1 MEDEEKLRKGGIGES
16 ASMLPLTQRSM
27 KAFQEEDLEC
37 KSIRSLLQEGDKE
50 NVYANLSRGGRRQ
63 KYFMKDG
70 VIWAELAD
78 GEPKLFVPKKLRKHI
93 MHVLHR
99 SKVYCHPGIERML
112 ATLKE
117 SLWWPNMKRDVT
129 DMVRGCFAC
138 LRSKV
143 TQPKGD
149 GKAISVV
156 PSKPFAVVGADVI
169 GPFPK
174 SSKHDYRYIIIFVD
188 HYSRW
193 IRLVPVANVTAEEVA
208 DAMLKSWIKDFGTP
222 ELLVTDQGSVFTA
235 DVITCLTALMG
246 FKIHAFPAESQWR
259 NGRVER
265 VGRYLK
271 ERLRVW
277 KKGDFRPWPELLP
290 FVEMS
295 HHFMT
300 MPQYGMSPYEI
311 LYGRKA
317 QNFFTKQEWE
327 HGVVPTHSRMWIA
340 SMHGRLK
347 RVRAKYLE
355 IERSLIAKRLK
366 RINKSRLKVEYK
378 PGQQVMYFTKG
389 TKDKLTYLWSD
400 AAVVVKKLDD
410 CTYRVKTPSD
420 KLLDISTQ
428 RMKGIALVGR
438 EKEEVIGPFA
448 ENYPSLVMEGTARG
462 TVPEQNL
469 QLLDKEVLPSR
480 KQRKPASY
488 DYVNDEGEV
497 IDKPASPWLLTY
509 GEHVAY
515 ETPSGGWKIGQY
527 LGDHPDVPEGSLK
540 LRRMNVLSSKT
551 LMENPRRAIWRYE
564 WDAQRGKNVVAELGY
579 PPDRRP
585 SAKNTGSLKQAWD
598 VVEHD
603 KIYCAVTM
611 TSGRISSASYR
622 ELIHHIM
629 PERIAD
635 VNLVYVHV

>member
-1 MEDEEKLRKGGIGES
+1 M
-16 ASMLPLTQRSM
+16 
-27 KAFQEEDLEC
+27 
-37 KSIRSLLQEGDKE
+37 
-50 NVYANLSRGGRRQ
+50 
-63 KYFMKDG
+63 
-70 VIWAELAD
+70 
-78 GEPKLFVPKKLRKHI
+78 VP
-93 MHVLHR
+93 
-99 SKVYCHPGIERML
+99 
-112 ATLKE
+112 A
-117 SLWWPNMKRDVT
+117 
-129 DMVRGCFAC
+129 
-138 LRSKV
+138 
-143 TQPKGD
+143 
-149 GKAISVV
+149 
-156 PSKPFAVVGADVI
+156 
-169 GPFPK
+169 
-174 SSKHDYRYIIIFVD
+174 
-188 HYSRW
+188 
-193 IRLVPVANVTAEEVA
+193 
-208 DAMLKSWIKDFGTP
+208 
-222 ELLVTDQGSVFTA
+222 
-235 DVITCLTALMG
+235 
-246 FKIHAFPAESQWR
+246 
-259 NGRVER
+259 
-265 VGRYLK
+265 
-271 ERLRVW
+271 
-277 KKGDFRPWPELLP
+277 
-290 FVEMS
+290 
-295 HHFMT
+295 
-300 MPQYGMSPYEI
+300 
-311 LYGRKA
+311 
-317 QNFFTKQEWE
+317 
-327 HGVVPTHSRMWIA
+327 HSRMWIA
-340 SMHGRLK
+340 TMHHRLR

-366 RINKSRLKVEYK
+366 RINKSSVKVEYK

-400 AAVVVKKLDD
+400 VAIVVKKLDD

-428 RMKGIALVGR
+428 RMKSIALAGR

-448 ENYPSLVMEGTARG
+448 ENYPSTVMEGTARG
-462 TVPEQNL
+462 AVPEQNL

-480 KQRKPASY
+480 KQRKPKSY
-488 DYVNDEGEV
+488 DYVNDEGDV

-540 LRRMNVLSSKT
+540 LRRMNVLNSKT

-635 VNLVYVHV
+635 VNRVYVHV